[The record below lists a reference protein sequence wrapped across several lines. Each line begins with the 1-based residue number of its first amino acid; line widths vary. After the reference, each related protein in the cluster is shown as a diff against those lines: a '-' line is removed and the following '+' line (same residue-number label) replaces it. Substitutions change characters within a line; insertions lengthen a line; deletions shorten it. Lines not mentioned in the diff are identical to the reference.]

1 MVDFCDIRPGYF
13 EIDVDRVLENI
24 RLIRKRLG
32 PNVKL
37 MVPVKG
43 NFYGL
48 GVRGL
53 LPYIDPYVDY
63 YALALV
69 SEAAEVRRLGSTK
82 EILLLSYTP
91 RNQYKYLLEY
101 NLMPSIF
108 SYEDAKALSDLAIKN
123 GRVQKI
129 HIALDTGMTRIG
141 FDLSENSLEQI
152 EKISKLPGVK
162 IHGIFTHFTSS
173 EETDKTPSYRQ
184 GESYRDFIEK
194 LEKREIDLGL
204 KHTSNSGAVASLPDF
219 NHNLVRPGSSVMGLV
234 EEPSQ
239 HKNLPVLPTCQLK
252 TKIVRIRTV
261 DKGTKISY
269 NGTYTVEKDGTRI
282 ATLALGYA
290 DGIKRQLANIG
301 EVLIN
306 GKKAPIRGKI
316 CMDQFMVDVTDIDC
330 KLGDEAIV
338 FGYEENAP
346 SIGEVADL
354 AGTCKIDIICSVS
367 KRVPRVYI
375 KNGKVDK
382 VVDYLFDEV

>member
-1 MVDFCDIRPGYF
+1 MLELSDIRPGYL
-13 EIDVDRVLENI
+13 EVDVDRVLENI

-32 PNVKL
+32 PDVKL

-53 LPYIDPYVDY
+53 LPLIDDQVDY

-69 SEAAEVRRLGSTK
+69 SEALEVRRLGSTK

-91 RNQYKYLLEY
+91 RSQYKYLLDY

-108 SYEDAKALSDLAIKN
+108 SYEDAKVLSDLAEERNK
-123 GRVQKI
+123 VHTI
-129 HIALDTGMTRIG
+129 HLALDTGMTRIG
-141 FDLSENSLEQI
+141 FDLSDQSLADI
-152 EKISKLPGVK
+152 EKISKLRGLK
-162 IHGIFTHFTSS
+162 IGGIFTHFTSS
-173 EETDKTPSYRQ
+173 EERDKETSYKQ
-184 GESYRDFIEK
+184 AKAYLDFINK
-194 LEKREIDLGL
+194 LEARGVDLGL
-204 KHTSNSGAVASLPDF
+204 KHTSNSGAVVSLPEY

-234 EEPSQ
+234 EEPEKYS
-239 HKNLPVLPTCQLK
+239 NLPVLPTCQLK

-269 NGTYTVEKDGTRI
+269 NGTYTVEKDGTKI

-290 DGIKRQLANIG
+290 DGIKRQMANVG
-301 EVLIN
+301 EVLIK
-306 GKKAPIRGKI
+306 GKRAKIRGKI

-330 KLGDEAIV
+330 QVGDEVIV

-346 SIGEVADL
+346 VIGDVA
-354 AGTCKIDIICSVS
+354 GWSNTCKIDIISS
-367 KRVPRVYI
+367 ISHRVPRVYI
-375 KNGKVDK
+375 KDGRPVKII
-382 VVDYLFDEV
+382 DYLLDK